1 MNFFSNINFLFKLTL
16 NNIKQYFKK
25 PEEIKSDELMT
36 NSINWFGHATTVINL
51 YDKIIITDP
60 VFSTLLGYFK
70 RVTKKPNYIDTLKV
84 DYIILSHGHM
94 DHLSFPSLM
103 KLNKDA
109 IVSYKK
115 LYAAKIVDKLV
126 LESLKE
132 CGLTLENAHLSDYI
146 KLYEFQTKFR
156 TKLVVNHIDLSFQK
170 AINTNKLGIEISGN
184 YDGITSSVVMFLWNK
199 PWEEVTMSKGELE
212 TYLKENKN
220 IGVYIKDRYFAV
232 QKVSRNWVL
241 KAEFGSS
248 YKSMGVGSASSVI
261 ENSVKLKKDKQ
272 GNLYIS
278 QYTMTWD

>member
-1 MNFFSNINFLFKLTL
+1 MSNGEVKVTYPDGKIDYML
-16 NNIKQYFKK
+16 NRDANIF
-25 PEEIKSDELMT
+25 
-36 NSINWFGHATTVINL
+36 
-51 YDKIIITDP
+51 
-60 VFSTLLGYFK
+60 
-70 RVTKKPNYIDTLKV
+70 
-84 DYIILSHGHM
+84 
-94 DHLSFPSLM
+94 
-103 KLNKDA
+103 
-109 IVSYKK
+109 YKK

-156 TKLVVNHIDLSFQK
+156 TKLVVNSIDLSFQK

-220 IGVYIKDRYFAV
+220 IDVYIKDRYFAV

-241 KAEFGSS
+241 KTEFGSS

>member
-1 MNFFSNINFLFKLTL
+1 MKQI
-16 NNIKQYFKK
+16 NNIKFYTMSNGEVKVMY
-25 PEEIKSDELMT
+25 P
-36 NSINWFGHATTVINL
+36 NG
-51 YDKIIITDP
+51 KI
-60 VFSTLLGYFK
+60 
-70 RVTKKPNYIDTLKV
+70 
-84 DYIILSHGHM
+84 DYM
-94 DHLSFPSLM
+94 
-103 KLNKDA
+103 LNKDA
-109 IVSYKK
+109 IVYYKK

-156 TKLVVNHIDLSFQK
+156 TKLVVNSIDLSFQK

-241 KAEFGSS
+241 KTEFGSS

>member
-70 RVTKKPNYIDTLKV
+70 RATKKPNYIDTLKV

-109 IVSYKK
+109 IV
-115 LYAAKIVDKLV
+115 I
-126 LESLKE
+126 
-132 CGLTLENAHLSDYI
+132 I
-146 KLYEFQTKFR
+146 
-156 TKLVVNHIDLSFQK
+156 
-170 AINTNKLGIEISGN
+170 
-184 YDGITSSVVMFLWNK
+184 
-199 PWEEVTMSKGELE
+199 
-212 TYLKENKN
+212 
-220 IGVYIKDRYFAV
+220 
-232 QKVSRNWVL
+232 
-241 KAEFGSS
+241 
-248 YKSMGVGSASSVI
+248 
-261 ENSVKLKKDKQ
+261 
-272 GNLYIS
+272 
-278 QYTMTWD
+278 

>member
-1 MNFFSNINFLFKLTL
+1 MKQI
-16 NNIKQYFKK
+16 NNIKFYTMSNGEVKVMY
-25 PEEIKSDELMT
+25 P
-36 NSINWFGHATTVINL
+36 NG
-51 YDKIIITDP
+51 KI
-60 VFSTLLGYFK
+60 
-70 RVTKKPNYIDTLKV
+70 
-84 DYIILSHGHM
+84 DYMLNRDANIL
-94 DHLSFPSLM
+94 
-103 KLNKDA
+103 
-109 IVSYKK
+109 YKK

-156 TKLVVNHIDLSFQK
+156 TKLVVNSIDLSFQK

-220 IGVYIKDRYFAV
+220 IDVYIKDRYFAV

-241 KAEFGSS
+241 KTEFGSS

>member
-1 MNFFSNINFLFKLTL
+1 MKQI
-16 NNIKQYFKK
+16 NNIKF
-25 PEEIKSDELMT
+25 
-36 NSINWFGHATTVINL
+36 
-51 YDKIIITDP
+51 YDMSNGEVNVTYPDG
-60 VFSTLLGYFK
+60 TL
-70 RVTKKPNYIDTLKV
+70 
-84 DYIILSHGHM
+84 DYMLNRDANIL
-94 DHLSFPSLM
+94 
-103 KLNKDA
+103 
-109 IVSYKK
+109 YKK

-156 TKLVVNHIDLSFQK
+156 TKLVVNSIDLSFQK

-220 IGVYIKDRYFAV
+220 IDVYIKDRYFAV

-241 KAEFGSS
+241 KTEFGSS

>member
-1 MNFFSNINFLFKLTL
+1 MKQI
-16 NNIKQYFKK
+16 NNIKFYTMSNGEVKVMY
-25 PEEIKSDELMT
+25 P
-36 NSINWFGHATTVINL
+36 NG
-51 YDKIIITDP
+51 KI
-60 VFSTLLGYFK
+60 
-70 RVTKKPNYIDTLKV
+70 
-84 DYIILSHGHM
+84 DYM
-94 DHLSFPSLM
+94 
-103 KLNKDA
+103 LNKDA
-109 IVSYKK
+109 IVYYKK

-146 KLYEFQTKFR
+146 KLNEFQTKFR
-156 TKLVVNHIDLSFQK
+156 TKLVVNSIDLSFQK

-184 YDGITSSVVMFLWNK
+184 YDGITSSGVMFLWNK

-241 KAEFGSS
+241 KTEFGSS

>member
-1 MNFFSNINFLFKLTL
+1 MKQI
-16 NNIKQYFKK
+16 NNIKF
-25 PEEIKSDELMT
+25 
-36 NSINWFGHATTVINL
+36 
-51 YDKIIITDP
+51 YDMSNGEVK
-60 VFSTLLGYFK
+60 
-70 RVTKKPNYIDTLKV
+70 VTYPDGNIDYMLNR
-84 DYIILSHGHM
+84 DANIL
-94 DHLSFPSLM
+94 
-103 KLNKDA
+103 
-109 IVSYKK
+109 YKK

-156 TKLVVNHIDLSFQK
+156 TKLVVNSIDLSFQK

-241 KAEFGSS
+241 KTEFGSS

>member
-1 MNFFSNINFLFKLTL
+1 MKQI
-16 NNIKQYFKK
+16 NNIKF
-25 PEEIKSDELMT
+25 
-36 NSINWFGHATTVINL
+36 
-51 YDKIIITDP
+51 YDMSNGEVKVTYPDGKI
-60 VFSTLLGYFK
+60 
-70 RVTKKPNYIDTLKV
+70 
-84 DYIILSHGHM
+84 DYMLNRDANIL
-94 DHLSFPSLM
+94 
-103 KLNKDA
+103 
-109 IVSYKK
+109 YKK

-170 AINTNKLGIEISGN
+170 ATNTNKLGIEISGN

-241 KAEFGSS
+241 KTEFGSS

>member
-1 MNFFSNINFLFKLTL
+1 MKQI
-16 NNIKQYFKK
+16 NNIKF
-25 PEEIKSDELMT
+25 
-36 NSINWFGHATTVINL
+36 
-51 YDKIIITDP
+51 YDMSNGEVKVTYPDGKI
-60 VFSTLLGYFK
+60 
-70 RVTKKPNYIDTLKV
+70 
-84 DYIILSHGHM
+84 DYMLNRDANIL
-94 DHLSFPSLM
+94 
-103 KLNKDA
+103 
-109 IVSYKK
+109 YKK

-156 TKLVVNHIDLSFQK
+156 TKLVVNHIDLSFHN

-212 TYLKENKN
+212 TYLKEHKN

-232 QKVSRNWVL
+232 QKVSRDWVL
-241 KAEFGSS
+241 KTEFGSS

>member
-1 MNFFSNINFLFKLTL
+1 MKQI
-16 NNIKQYFKK
+16 NNIKFYTMSNGEVKVMY
-25 PEEIKSDELMT
+25 P
-36 NSINWFGHATTVINL
+36 NG
-51 YDKIIITDP
+51 KI
-60 VFSTLLGYFK
+60 
-70 RVTKKPNYIDTLKV
+70 
-84 DYIILSHGHM
+84 DYM
-94 DHLSFPSLM
+94 
-103 KLNKDA
+103 LNKDA
-109 IVSYKK
+109 IVYYKK

-132 CGLTLENAHLSDYI
+132 CGLTLENAHLFDYT

-156 TKLVVNHIDLSFQK
+156 TKLVVNSIDLSFQK

-241 KAEFGSS
+241 KTEFGSS

>member
-1 MNFFSNINFLFKLTL
+1 MKQI
-16 NNIKQYFKK
+16 NNIKF
-25 PEEIKSDELMT
+25 
-36 NSINWFGHATTVINL
+36 
-51 YDKIIITDP
+51 YDMSNGEVKVMYPNGKI
-60 VFSTLLGYFK
+60 
-70 RVTKKPNYIDTLKV
+70 
-84 DYIILSHGHM
+84 DYMLNRDANIL
-94 DHLSFPSLM
+94 
-103 KLNKDA
+103 
-109 IVSYKK
+109 YKK

-156 TKLVVNHIDLSFQK
+156 TKLVVNSIDLSFQK

-241 KAEFGSS
+241 KTEFGSS

>member
-1 MNFFSNINFLFKLTL
+1 MKQI
-16 NNIKQYFKK
+16 NNIKFYTMSNGEVKVMY
-25 PEEIKSDELMT
+25 P
-36 NSINWFGHATTVINL
+36 NG
-51 YDKIIITDP
+51 KI
-60 VFSTLLGYFK
+60 
-70 RVTKKPNYIDTLKV
+70 
-84 DYIILSHGHM
+84 DYM
-94 DHLSFPSLM
+94 
-103 KLNKDA
+103 LNKDA
-109 IVSYKK
+109 IVYYKK

-156 TKLVVNHIDLSFQK
+156 TKLVVNSIDLSFQK

-220 IGVYIKDRYFAV
+220 IDVYIKDRYFAV

-241 KAEFGSS
+241 KTEFGSS

>member
-1 MNFFSNINFLFKLTL
+1 MSNGEVKVMYPN
-16 NNIKQYFKK
+16 
-25 PEEIKSDELMT
+25 
-36 NSINWFGHATTVINL
+36 G
-51 YDKIIITDP
+51 KI
-60 VFSTLLGYFK
+60 
-70 RVTKKPNYIDTLKV
+70 
-84 DYIILSHGHM
+84 DYM
-94 DHLSFPSLM
+94 
-103 KLNKDA
+103 LNKDA
-109 IVSYKK
+109 IVYYKK

-156 TKLVVNHIDLSFQK
+156 TKLVVNSIDLSFQK

-232 QKVSRNWVL
+232 QKVSRDWVL
-241 KAEFGSS
+241 KTEFGSS

>member
-1 MNFFSNINFLFKLTL
+1 MKQI
-16 NNIKQYFKK
+16 NNIKFYTMSNGEVKVMY
-25 PEEIKSDELMT
+25 P
-36 NSINWFGHATTVINL
+36 NG
-51 YDKIIITDP
+51 KI
-60 VFSTLLGYFK
+60 
-70 RVTKKPNYIDTLKV
+70 
-84 DYIILSHGHM
+84 DYMLNRDANIL
-94 DHLSFPSLM
+94 
-103 KLNKDA
+103 
-109 IVSYKK
+109 YKK

-156 TKLVVNHIDLSFQK
+156 TKLVVNSIDLSFPK

-184 YDGITSSVVMFLWNK
+184 YDGITSSGVMFLWNK

-241 KAEFGSS
+241 KTEFGSS

>member
-1 MNFFSNINFLFKLTL
+1 MKQI
-16 NNIKQYFKK
+16 NNIKFYTMSNGEVKVMY
-25 PEEIKSDELMT
+25 P
-36 NSINWFGHATTVINL
+36 NG
-51 YDKIIITDP
+51 KI
-60 VFSTLLGYFK
+60 
-70 RVTKKPNYIDTLKV
+70 
-84 DYIILSHGHM
+84 DYM
-94 DHLSFPSLM
+94 
-103 KLNKDA
+103 LNKDA
-109 IVSYKK
+109 IVYYKK

-146 KLYEFQTKFR
+146 KLNEFQTKFR
-156 TKLVVNHIDLSFQK
+156 TKLVVNSIDLSFQK

-220 IGVYIKDRYFAV
+220 IDVYIKDRYFAV

-241 KAEFGSS
+241 KTEFGSS

>member
-1 MNFFSNINFLFKLTL
+1 MKQI
-16 NNIKQYFKK
+16 NNIKFYTMSNGEVKVMY
-25 PEEIKSDELMT
+25 P
-36 NSINWFGHATTVINL
+36 NG
-51 YDKIIITDP
+51 KI
-60 VFSTLLGYFK
+60 
-70 RVTKKPNYIDTLKV
+70 
-84 DYIILSHGHM
+84 DYM
-94 DHLSFPSLM
+94 
-103 KLNKDA
+103 LNKDA
-109 IVSYKK
+109 IVYYKK

-132 CGLTLENAHLSDYI
+132 CGLTLENAHLSDYT

-156 TKLVVNHIDLSFQK
+156 TKLVVNSIDLSFQK

-241 KAEFGSS
+241 KTEFGSS

>member
-1 MNFFSNINFLFKLTL
+1 MKQI
-16 NNIKQYFKK
+16 NNIKF
-25 PEEIKSDELMT
+25 
-36 NSINWFGHATTVINL
+36 
-51 YDKIIITDP
+51 YDMSNGEVKVTYPDGKI
-60 VFSTLLGYFK
+60 
-70 RVTKKPNYIDTLKV
+70 
-84 DYIILSHGHM
+84 DYMLNRDANIL
-94 DHLSFPSLM
+94 
-103 KLNKDA
+103 
-109 IVSYKK
+109 YKK

-156 TKLVVNHIDLSFQK
+156 TKLVVNSIDLSFQK

-220 IGVYIKDRYFAV
+220 IDVYIKDRYFAV

-241 KAEFGSS
+241 KTEFGSS

>member
-1 MNFFSNINFLFKLTL
+1 MKQI
-16 NNIKQYFKK
+16 NNIKFYTMSNGEVKVMY
-25 PEEIKSDELMT
+25 P
-36 NSINWFGHATTVINL
+36 NG
-51 YDKIIITDP
+51 KI
-60 VFSTLLGYFK
+60 
-70 RVTKKPNYIDTLKV
+70 
-84 DYIILSHGHM
+84 DYM
-94 DHLSFPSLM
+94 
-103 KLNKDA
+103 LNKDA
-109 IVSYKK
+109 IVYYKK

-132 CGLTLENAHLSDYI
+132 CGLTLENAHLSDYT

-156 TKLVVNHIDLSFQK
+156 TKLVVNSIDLSFQK

-220 IGVYIKDRYFAV
+220 MRVYIKDRYFAV

-241 KAEFGSS
+241 KTEFGSS

>member
-1 MNFFSNINFLFKLTL
+1 MKQI
-16 NNIKQYFKK
+16 NNIKFYTMSNGEVKVMY
-25 PEEIKSDELMT
+25 P
-36 NSINWFGHATTVINL
+36 NG
-51 YDKIIITDP
+51 KI
-60 VFSTLLGYFK
+60 
-70 RVTKKPNYIDTLKV
+70 
-84 DYIILSHGHM
+84 DYMLNRDANIL
-94 DHLSFPSLM
+94 
-103 KLNKDA
+103 
-109 IVSYKK
+109 YKK

-146 KLYEFQTKFR
+146 KLNEFQTKFR
-156 TKLVVNHIDLSFQK
+156 TKLVVNSIDLSFQK

-220 IGVYIKDRYFAV
+220 IDVYIKDRYFAV

-241 KAEFGSS
+241 KTEFGSS

>member
-1 MNFFSNINFLFKLTL
+1 MKQI
-16 NNIKQYFKK
+16 NNIKFYTMSNGEVKVMY
-25 PEEIKSDELMT
+25 P
-36 NSINWFGHATTVINL
+36 NG
-51 YDKIIITDP
+51 KI
-60 VFSTLLGYFK
+60 
-70 RVTKKPNYIDTLKV
+70 
-84 DYIILSHGHM
+84 DYM
-94 DHLSFPSLM
+94 
-103 KLNKDA
+103 LNKDA
-109 IVSYKK
+109 IVYYKK

-132 CGLTLENAHLSDYI
+132 CGLTLENAHLSDYT

-156 TKLVVNHIDLSFQK
+156 TKLVVNSIDLSFQK

-232 QKVSRNWVL
+232 QKVSRDWVL
-241 KAEFGSS
+241 KTEFGTS
-248 YKSMGVGSASSVI
+248 YKSQGIGSYSSVI

>member
-1 MNFFSNINFLFKLTL
+1 MSNGEVKVTYPDGKIDYML
-16 NNIKQYFKK
+16 NRDANI
-25 PEEIKSDELMT
+25 L
-36 NSINWFGHATTVINL
+36 
-51 YDKIIITDP
+51 
-60 VFSTLLGYFK
+60 
-70 RVTKKPNYIDTLKV
+70 
-84 DYIILSHGHM
+84 
-94 DHLSFPSLM
+94 
-103 KLNKDA
+103 
-109 IVSYKK
+109 YKK

-156 TKLVVNHIDLSFQK
+156 TKLVVNSIDLSFQK

-241 KAEFGSS
+241 KTEFGSS

>member
-1 MNFFSNINFLFKLTL
+1 MKQI
-16 NNIKQYFKK
+16 NNIKF
-25 PEEIKSDELMT
+25 
-36 NSINWFGHATTVINL
+36 
-51 YDKIIITDP
+51 YDMSNGEVKVTYPDGKI
-60 VFSTLLGYFK
+60 
-70 RVTKKPNYIDTLKV
+70 
-84 DYIILSHGHM
+84 DYMLNRDANIL
-94 DHLSFPSLM
+94 
-103 KLNKDA
+103 
-109 IVSYKK
+109 YKK

-156 TKLVVNHIDLSFQK
+156 TKLVVNSIDLSFQK

-241 KAEFGSS
+241 KTEFGSS

>member
-1 MNFFSNINFLFKLTL
+1 MNEAEFLEKYQMCRKEKVMYP
-16 NNIKQYFKK
+16 N
-25 PEEIKSDELMT
+25 
-36 NSINWFGHATTVINL
+36 G
-51 YDKIIITDP
+51 KI
-60 VFSTLLGYFK
+60 
-70 RVTKKPNYIDTLKV
+70 
-84 DYIILSHGHM
+84 DYM
-94 DHLSFPSLM
+94 
-103 KLNKDA
+103 LNKDA
-109 IVSYKK
+109 IVYYKK

-132 CGLTLENAHLSDYI
+132 CGLTLENAHLSNYT

-156 TKLVVNHIDLSFQK
+156 TKLVVNSIDLSFQK

-220 IGVYIKDRYFAV
+220 IDVYIKDRYFAV

-241 KAEFGSS
+241 KTEFGSS

>member
-1 MNFFSNINFLFKLTL
+1 MKQI
-16 NNIKQYFKK
+16 NNIKF
-25 PEEIKSDELMT
+25 
-36 NSINWFGHATTVINL
+36 
-51 YDKIIITDP
+51 YDMSNGEVKVTYPDGKI
-60 VFSTLLGYFK
+60 
-70 RVTKKPNYIDTLKV
+70 
-84 DYIILSHGHM
+84 DYMLNRDANIL
-94 DHLSFPSLM
+94 
-103 KLNKDA
+103 
-109 IVSYKK
+109 YKK

-199 PWEEVTMSKGELE
+199 PWKEVTMSKGELE

-241 KAEFGSS
+241 KTEFGSS